1 MSSAPRR
8 RAQFRPCIDLHNGTV
23 KQIVGGTLSALPEEL
38 RTNWQSQQPASFYGA
53 LYRRHALTGGHVIK
67 LGPGNDAAAA
77 EALQAWPGAL
87 HVGGGITCDN
97 ALEWLDKGAE
107 KVIVTSYLFPGC
119 KFSLERLQ
127 ELERLVGKERLV
139 VDVSC
144 RKKDSRWIVAMNRW
158 QDLTDLEVT
167 AESLRMLSEHCSEFL
182 IHAADVEG
190 LCQGIDEELV
200 ARLAEW
206 SPIRCTYAGGA
217 RHMQDLELVDRLSGG
232 KIDLTF
238 GSALDIFGGTGV
250 TLDELVAWNKAS
262 PQ

>member
-1 MSSAPRR
+1 MRVRSSSQLLALTPSLTSTTMSSAPRR

-107 KVIVTSYLFPGC
+107 KVRS
-119 KFSLERLQ
+119 SL
-127 ELERLVGKERLV
+127 
-139 VDVSC
+139 
-144 RKKDSRWIVAMNRW
+144 
-158 QDLTDLEVT
+158 
-167 AESLRMLSEHCSEFL
+167 SLNYGR
-182 IHAADVEG
+182 
-190 LCQGIDEELV
+190 
-200 ARLAEW
+200 
-206 SPIRCTYAGGA
+206 GGA
-217 RHMQDLELVDRLSGG
+217 GLP
-232 KIDLTF
+232 
-238 GSALDIFGGTGV
+238 SAVAEHGDGVHVLDADGAAHLNIV
-250 TLDELVAWNKAS
+250 
-262 PQ
+262 